1 MPFWSDASA
10 VEACRKKGGGGG
22 VPRAGRG
29 AAAPLA
35 QRLLALAGLLVALSL
50 PAAATS
56 LGMLGVTVENRSEPV
71 LCAEKDNVSLTFASP
86 AVKQF
91 RVEAAHPVYASTL
104 REESSAPD
112 WTACD
117 FTGEA
122 INVNPPRRTTI
133 YEDIEMWVVAHR
145 NDTFWRPERTK
156 VRIGDKVYEGLHMLQ
171 VWTISHM
178 GGEEVLVIY
187 PQDGYWRIRPKA
199 LPGRQP
205 TTFGSSLLIG
215 PVGEDKGRLVVDID
229 EVAFDPKAR
238 SFTLKYRD
246 GGSATVRLSKLDSER
261 QRLDVTFDKA
271 IAGKPFAAMRSMYVT
286 RLNNDVADIGVLAK
300 GATGWLEE
308 PIMSFKGA
316 QHATDVWAGRTTLS
330 RHNTSS
336 PDHIF
341 GAFSD
346 GSQKPKEWKEP
357 QPEVKVQ

>member
-1 MPFWSDASA
+1 MPFWFDQFERLFYVSPRGEGRAA
-10 VEACRKKGGGGG
+10 G
-22 VPRAGRG
+22 VVSKS
-29 AAAPLA
+29 AAA
-35 QRLLALAGLLVALSL
+35 LVALIAFAT
-50 PAAATS
+50 PASSTS

-91 RVEAAHPVYASTL
+91 RVEAAHPVYATTL
-104 REESSAPD
+104 REENSDPD

-122 INVNPPRRTTI
+122 VNVNPPRRTTI

-171 VWTISHM
+171 VWVISHM
-178 GGEEVLVIY
+178 GGEEVLVLY

-205 TTFGSSLLIG
+205 TTFGSSVLIG

-229 EVAFDPKAR
+229 EVAFDPKQR

-246 GGSATVRLSKLDSER
+246 GGSATVRLAKLDSER
-261 QRLDVTFDKA
+261 QRLDVTFDKP
-271 IAGKPFAAMRSMYVT
+271 IAGKSFAAMRSMYVT
-286 RLNNDVADIGVLAK
+286 RLNNDVADVGVLAK

-316 QHATDVWAGRTTLS
+316 KDATDVWAGRTTLS

-336 PDHIF
+336 PDMVF

-346 GSQKPKEWKEP
+346 GTQKPKEWKEP
-357 QPEVKVQ
+357 VAEGK